1 MKFPIYMDHHATTPV
16 DPRVL
21 EAMLPFFSER
31 FGNAASRHHSF
42 GWDAEGAV
50 EEARREIAATIG
62 AEAREI
68 IFTSGATESDN
79 LALKGIA
86 DAYSGK
92 GDHIVISRI
101 EHKAVLDSAK
111 RLESAGFKTTYVP
124 VDSEGLIDPDDVKQ
138 ALTDRTVL
146 VSIMYANNEI
156 GTIQPVRE
164 IGALARERGILFHT
178 DAVQAI
184 GRIPVNVNDDH
195 VDLMSITAH
204 KIYGPKGIGALYVRQ
219 RSPRVRLTPM
229 IDGGG
234 HERGLRSGT
243 LPVPLVVGFARA
255 MSLAVQGMAEESSRM
270 ALLRDRLKDIIMN
283 GLDEVYLN
291 GSATKR
297 LSNNLNLSFA
307 YVEGEALLMGMKDV
321 ALSSGPACT
330 SSQVEPSYVL
340 KAVGL
345 GEELAHSSIRFGLG
359 RFNTA
364 EEVEYVGNKIVET
377 VTRLRTIS
385 PLHELKKSHA
395 ADKTGKVKSST

>member
-21 EAMLPFFSER
+21 EAMLPFFTER

-50 EEARREIAATIG
+50 EKARQEIAEAIG

-79 LALKGIA
+79 LVLKGIA
-86 DAYSGK
+86 DAYAGK
-92 GDHIVISRI
+92 GDHIVTSRI
-101 EHKAVLDSAK
+101 EHKAVLDSAQ
-111 RLESAGFKTTYVP
+111 RLERAGLRVTYVS
-124 VDSEGLIDPDDVKQ
+124 VDREGLIDPEDVRR
-138 ALTDRTVL
+138 AVTGRTIL
-146 VSIMYANNEI
+146 ISIMYANNEI
-156 GTIQPVRE
+156 GTIQPIRE
-164 IGALARERGILFHT
+164 IGQLAHERGILFHT

-184 GRIPVNVNDDH
+184 GKIPVDVDDDH
-195 VDLMSITAH
+195 IDLMSVTAH
-204 KIYGPKGIGALYVRQ
+204 KVYGPKGIGALYVRQ
-219 RSPRVRLTPM
+219 RRPRLRLTPM

-243 LPVPLVVGFARA
+243 LPVPLIVGFARA
-255 MSLAVQGMAEESSRM
+255 MVLARQEMAQESPRI
-270 ALLRDRLKDIIMN
+270 AVLRDRLKDIILTR
-283 GLDEVYLN
+283 LDEVYLN

-307 YVEGEALLMGMKDV
+307 YVEGESLLMGMKEV
-321 ALSSGPACT
+321 ALSSGSACT
-330 SSQVEPSYVL
+330 SASAEPSYVL

-345 GEELAHSSIRFGLG
+345 GEELSHSSVRFGLG

-364 EEVEYVGNKIVET
+364 EEVEYVGNRVVET
-377 VTRLRTIS
+377 VKRLRAIS
-385 PLHELKKSHA
+385 PLHELKKGTA
-395 ADKTGKVKSST
+395 QARPGA